1 MNIIKDKSQTEK
13 ISQFVNKKTLKLSP
27 FGDNKMAERAYFH
40 AERLVSATYLIT
52 KHIDQVEPI
61 RHSLRESSILILDSI
76 LDMRHALRT
85 VGADSVSKV
94 ESEIRRTI
102 SMIRIL
108 AVSGFVSF
116 ENADILSDAFD
127 ELGSFIDNARRS
139 SLSESI
145 HLSREELSDV
155 RYGTQTTQSI
165 PSLKDNIKD
174 TIKDI
179 SSTKN
184 YVSVTSVQVS
194 ESSSKSPSKGN
205 RGDLI
210 YSILKEQGLSG
221 IKDIAIHIPEFSE
234 KMIQRELFNLV
245 SQGLVVKSGSKRWST
260 YSVK

>member
-1 MNIIKDKSQTEK
+1 
-13 ISQFVNKKTLKLSP
+13 
-27 FGDNKMAERAYFH
+27 MAERAYFH

-52 KHIDQVEPI
+52 KHIDHEEPI
-61 RHSLRESSILILDSI
+61 RHSLRESTILILDSI
-76 LDMRHALRT
+76 LNMRDALRT

-127 ELGSFIDNARRS
+127 ELGSFIENARRS
-139 SLSESI
+139 TLSESI

-155 RYGTQTTQSI
+155 RYGSNTNYSTPSI
-165 PSLKDNIKD
+165 KDIIKD
-174 TIKDI
+174 TN
-179 SSTKN
+179 STKDE
-184 YVSVTSVQVS
+184 VSVMSNSVPYTPPKPQ
-194 ESSSKSPSKGN
+194 SKGN
-205 RGDLI
+205 RSEAI
-210 YSILKEQGLSG
+210 FAILKEQGLSG
-221 IKDIAIHIPEFSE
+221 IKDIAIHIPEYSE